1 MFCRFCGKQVLDEAY
16 MCPSCGCMIRP
27 LPQTVA
33 PVTVEAP
40 ASKEPSKAHK
50 VLHRLSKNF
59 TKVGVILNAI
69 GFAFMILSII
79 FMIIGLVGAEEYG
92 YLSQLSSSTM
102 EELNYAEEMM
112 ATGMI
117 FWYVFGLYGLIVVAV
132 SSELSTVGFV
142 FSLIQKVDPSIKK
155 KSIPVFAV
163 SVVLLYVLAYVTIFG
178 AYMFILF
185 TGFNY

>member
-27 LPQTVA
+27 LPQAVA

-40 ASKEPSKAHK
+40 ISNEPSKAHK
-50 VLHRLSKNF
+50 TLHRLSKNF

-69 GFAFMILSII
+69 GFAFTILSII

-102 EELNYAEEMM
+102 EELNYAEEML
-112 ATGMI
+112 AGGVI
-117 FWYVFGLYGLIVVAV
+117 GWYCFSIYGLIVLAI

-142 FSLIQKVDPSIKK
+142 LSLIQKVDPSIKK

>member
-69 GFAFMILSII
+69 GFGFTILSII

-92 YLSQLSSSTM
+92 YLSQLCSSTM

-112 ATGMI
+112 ATGIM
-117 FWYVFGLYGLIVVAV
+117 FWYFFGLYGLIAVAV

-163 SVVLLYVLAYVTIFG
+163 AMFLMYQMTFVFIFG
-178 AYMFILF
+178 AYMLAL
-185 TGFNY
+185 TAAL

>member
-27 LPQTVA
+27 LPQAVA

-40 ASKEPSKAHK
+40 ISNEPSKAHK
-50 VLHRLSKNF
+50 TLHRLSKNF

-69 GFAFMILSII
+69 GFAFTILSII

-112 ATGMI
+112 ATGII
-117 FWYVFGLYGLIVVAV
+117 FWYVFGLYGLIAVAV

-155 KSIPVFAV
+155 KSIPVFVV
-163 SVVLLYVLAYVTIFG
+163 SMVLLYVLAYMVICG
-178 AYMFILF
+178 AYLVVLF